1 MVKRLLIVVSIAF
14 MMISCGTDSTQ
25 TPATEVTVAQLTN
38 QASEYVGQTV
48 SVTGTVQHVCRHGGQ
63 RMFIMG
69 DTPEARF
76 KITPGPD
83 VGAFDVALEG
93 SDVRV
98 QGVVEEEK
106 VDRAYL
112 DAWEAELGTG
122 RKPEVGHEGHD
133 QGVVEEDEHED
144 AQKDRQ
150 RLENM
155 RQQLEESGKEA
166 LYFYSLDC
174 HSFEELD

>member
-1 MVKRLLIVVSIAF
+1 MVKRLWSVVSVAILLV
-14 MMISCGTDSTQ
+14 SCGNDSDQ
-25 TPATEVTVAQLTN
+25 TPATEVTVAQLAN

-48 SVTGTVQHVCRHGGQ
+48 SVTATVQHVCRHGGQ

-69 DTPEARF
+69 ETAEERF
-76 KITPGPD
+76 KVTPGPD

-106 VDRAYL
+106 VDRVYL

-122 RKPEVGHEGHD
+122 RKPEVGHEGHG
-133 QGVVEEDEHED
+133 QGVVEEDEHEE
-144 AQKDRQ
+144 AQQDRQ
-150 RLENM
+150 RLESM
-155 RQQLEESGKEA
+155 RQQLEDSGKEA
-166 LYFYSLDC
+166 LYFYSLEC
-174 HSFEELD
+174 HAFEELD